1 MEPLKALPLVLSC
14 LLFMMQLFPITEG
27 NAYFHMMLQRRD
39 NVRNLSQFYQ
49 PLQSQ
54 PDTDLKS
61 DALNYKQL
69 AVRSKLEKKFLNS
82 NEYLLRLRKK
92 MNMYIS
98 EDKKDKI
105 GSSQIK
111 CRSKENFKASL
122 KLSEEEL
129 KKKIDSF
136 YFFVAKKD
144 MYMSWHSIYDQ
155 RRCVYIHMM
164 EKIWDKCVAF
174 TEKKNI
180 PKNVLFK
187 VWWKAYADLIGEL
200 EIFDS
205 TSLCKF
211 YDLYFRD
218 KCARCNFIQ
227 LLNENK
233 KGWRDITTKMKNK
246 WKNELLRELKNYTQ

>member
-1 MEPLKALPLVLSC
+1 MEPLKTPALVLSC
-14 LLFMMQLFPITEG
+14 LLFMMQLLPITEG
-27 NAYFHMMLQRRD
+27 NAYFHVTLQRRD

-54 PDTDLKS
+54 ADMDLKT
-61 DALNYKQL
+61 DALNDKQL
-69 AVRSKLEKKFLNS
+69 AVRSKLGKKFLNS

-92 MNMYIS
+92 MHMYMS

-105 GSSQIK
+105 GSNQVK
-111 CRSKENFKASL
+111 YRSKENFKTSL

-136 YFFVAKKD
+136 YFFVSKKD
-144 MYMSWHSIYDQ
+144 MYMSWNSIYDQ
-155 RRCVYIHMM
+155 HRCVYIHMM

-187 VWWKAYADLIGEL
+187 VWWKAYADFIGEL

-205 TSLCKF
+205 TSLYNF
-211 YDLYFRD
+211 YDLYFKD

-233 KGWRDITTKMKNK
+233 KGWKDITTKMKNK
-246 WKNELLRELKNYTQ
+246 WKNELLRELKNYTK